1 MLDAWR
7 GLACLMVVVHHA
19 GYALDWSEVTGG
31 GAGSW
36 LRWLAVYALCR
47 MKYGVSLFFV
57 ISGYCIAASADAA
70 RRRGAPPGAFLAKRF
85 WRIYPPYWAALLGF
99 VLVTSALDAAGL
111 DRLHRGDRV
120 LVLDSPRELVPLHWL
135 GNVTLTE
142 TWRPHVLGPQRNV
155 YTAVAWSLCFE
166 EQFYLICFLALVFAP
181 RRTAAA
187 LAGLT
192 AAIAALRVGAWAY
205 GGLPRLRGTFPLLWH
220 EFAVGLAVYYRLNLA
235 RGRLGRALVDAG
247 LIALLAAALVTRGRG
262 TATAAG
268 FGLVLIALRRW
279 DDLSETLAWLGPLR
293 ACGRRCYSI
302 YLVHLPVCVVGAL
315 AMMELGVTGFW
326 GRALVV
332 VPLASAAGVAASF
345 GFFALVESRFLGPP
359 PPRPRFSGRS
369 PVRRPVWADRLAGQ
383 RA

>member
-7 GLACLMVVVHHA
+7 GVACLMVVVHHA
-19 GYALDWSEVTGG
+19 GYAIDWSEADGTGS
-31 GAGSW
+31 ATW
-36 LRWLAVYALCR
+36 VRWLVVYAVCR
-47 MKYGVSLFFV
+47 MRLGVSLFFV
-57 ISGYCIAASADAA
+57 ISGYCIAASVDAS
-70 RRRGAPPGAFLAKRF
+70 RRRGGSPWEFLTRRF

-99 VLVTSALDAAGL
+99 ALVTSSLDAAGL
-111 DRLHRGDRV
+111 DRLHRGPHA
-120 LVLDSPRELVPLHWL
+120 LVLDSPRMLEPVHWL
-135 GNVTLTE
+135 GNLTLTE
-142 TWRPHVLGPQRNV
+142 TWRPHLFGPGRNI

-166 EQFYLICFLALVFAP
+166 EQFYCLCFIALLVAP
-181 RRTAAA
+181 RRTVAA

-192 AAIAALRVGAWAY
+192 AVLAAVRVGAWACD
-205 GGLPRLRGTFPLLWH
+205 GLPRLRGTFPLLWH

-235 RGRLGRALVDAG
+235 RGRVERALIDAG
-247 LIALLAAALVTRGRG
+247 LLALLAAGLLAGGRE

-268 FGLVLIALRRW
+268 FGLVLMALRRW
-279 DDLSETLAWLGPLR
+279 DARAEDLAWLGPLR

-302 YLVHLPVCVVGAL
+302 YLAHLPVCVVGAL
-315 AMMELGVTGFW
+315 GLVELGVTGFW

-332 VPLASAAGVAASF
+332 VPLVSALAVAASF

-369 PVRRPVWADRLAGQ
+369 PVRRPAWHVRLAGG